1 MTKQRKDKGVSRG
14 FKTYVDESGRV
25 CTLCGDYKTWENFVP
40 DKRKV
45 TGRQS
50 RCRPCARKETLRT
63 RSENVKIN
71 QRNYQREYK
80 KKNPLRYRA
89 GNIRGTLLRACSK
102 HGIDRQ
108 TTPTIDQ
115 IHDWLK
121 SQQPYKCYYSGEPV
135 KEKDMNIDHK
145 QPISRGGDNKLDN
158 LCVCSGAM
166 NRAKGNL
173 TEFEF
178 KELLRFISGWED
190 GGKELLKRLRQ
201 TRF

>member
-1 MTKQRKDKGVSRG
+1 LNIRFLKMGSKDKT
-14 FKTYVDESGRV
+14 KVDNSGRV
-25 CTLCGDYKTWENFVP
+25 CTNCNTYKNWEEFFP
-40 DKRKV
+40 HKQKKYGHQEQCKV
-45 TGRQS
+45 CVMLKMKDGRHEVLKQ
-50 RCRPCARKETLRT
+50 
-63 RSENVKIN
+63 N

-89 GNIRGTLLRACSK
+89 GNIRGTLLRLCSK
-102 HGIDRQ
+102 HGIDRD

-135 KEKDMNIDHK
+135 KDKDINIDHK
-145 QPISRGGDNKLDN
+145 QPVSRGGDNKLDN
-158 LCVCSGAM
+158 LCVCSATM

-178 KELLRFISGWED
+178 KELLKFISGWED
-190 GGKELLKRLRQ
+190 GGKGLLKRLRQ